1 MINPRFK
8 ADTYKDRPKS
18 YLVSKLMIE
27 SGTDKDQ
34 VCAKLCMSRKVFDCK
49 LNRGS
54 FSFEDIQ
61 DVAQVCGYVIEFRK
75 ADSCL
80 NEEPF
85 LENVII

>member
-18 YLVSKLMIE
+18 YIVAKLMIE
-27 SGTDKDQ
+27 SGTDKDK
-34 VCAKLCMSRKVFDCK
+34 VSEKLCMSRKVFNSK
-49 LNRGS
+49 LHRGA

-75 ADSCL
+75 ADTCL
-80 NEEPF
+80 DKESF
-85 LENVII
+85 LKNVII